1 MCRLNFPEGFDLDDL
16 KILFFQNQ
24 KRSKLNEIT
33 TIVLLCRDQ
42 LKITTDRIMNQQSQQ
57 PTATGAGAQSTSVPS
72 QSVDFASPRP
82 AGKISRFQ
90 ELSIRLLNNKFR
102 GLSPSGGCA

>member
-1 MCRLNFPEGFDLDDL
+1 MS
-16 KILFFQNQ
+16 QQ
-24 KRSKLNEIT
+24 
-33 TIVLLCRDQ
+33 
-42 LKITTDRIMNQQSQQ
+42 NQQSQQ
-57 PTATGAGAQSTSVPS
+57 PTVTGAGAQSTSVPS

-102 GLSPSGGCA
+102 GLSPSGGCASLSFDQGVPKKTPNYSAI

>member
-1 MCRLNFPEGFDLDDL
+1 M
-16 KILFFQNQ
+16 QNQ

-90 ELSIRLLNNKFR
+90 ELSMLRKVRKYPKQILVSSILLKNDQR
-102 GLSPSGGCA
+102 DSSLRV

>member
-1 MCRLNFPEGFDLDDL
+1 M
-16 KILFFQNQ
+16 QNQ

-42 LKITTDRIMNQQSQQ
+42 LKITTDRIMTQQSQQ
-57 PTATGAGAQSTSVPS
+57 PSATGPGAQSTSAPS

-82 AGKISRFQ
+82 QGIIDLNFLPFQ
-90 ELSIRLLNNKFR
+90 LPTYMKVLTKLSWIVWDLYLL
-102 GLSPSGGCA
+102 LSTY

>member
-1 MCRLNFPEGFDLDDL
+1 M
-16 KILFFQNQ
+16 
-24 KRSKLNEIT
+24 NEIT

-82 AGKISRFQ
+82 AGKISKFQ
-90 ELSIRLLNNKFR
+90 ELSTV
-102 GLSPSGGCA
+102 GLIP